1 MFEGCSEG
9 GFRLTSKAP
18 EAAGSGHTC
27 DRSCPSIHSLQTRGI
42 GVVINPGSAAGDY
55 GNITYDVNPSFV
67 LMDIDGLRIVVSVYE
82 LNIDGGV
89 QVDRIGLKKT
99 TATTHS
105 PFIESAA
112 CRILSFCS
120 FFFSWY
126 CIWIKVKRVTIL
138 MI

>member
-27 DRSCPSIHSLQTRGI
+27 DRSCPSIHSLQTRGRRCYKPR
-42 GVVINPGSAAGDY
+42 VAAGDY
-55 GNITYDVNPSFV
+55 GNITYDVNPRFV

>member
-1 MFEGCSEG
+1 LKVVPRGDLDSRAKRRRQLEVDILVTGHAHQFTAYKHEG
-9 GFRLTSKAP
+9 
-18 EAAGSGHTC
+18 
-27 DRSCPSIHSLQTRGI
+27 

-112 CRILSFCS
+112 CRILSFCF